1 YKRLKR
7 YLHNTLWIM
16 SDKIASLGV
25 GFLVTVVVA
34 RYLGPEEF
42 GIFSYAISVSALF
55 AAAGHMGLSGLVI
68 REIVQKPDERD
79 ATLGTTLGL
88 KFIGMVLG
96 YALLIVYAF
105 IYEGVASIEFAV
117 LVVAGAAMLLGPFD

>member
-1 YKRLKR
+1 
-7 YLHNTLWIM
+7 
-16 SDKIASLGV
+16 
-25 GFLVTVVVA
+25 
-34 RYLGPEEF
+34 
-42 GIFSYAISVSALF
+42 YAISVSALF

-117 LVVAGAAMLLGPFD
+117 LVVAGAAMLLGPFDIIDFWFQAFLQARYVTFSRLAG